1 VVLDDALL
9 PAVCPVDDLDPR
21 RAVSYYN
28 YRFCAIPSFVDLDSA
43 PFRVIPV
50 GGPSRIVPFARSLSI
65 RGASLP
71 VDTVNVHLTSMIET
85 NRLLRG
91 RCRRARPKRNVCYN
105 HDSSPKGRGQTT
117 REALEESWLA
127 CSMMPRSLHRRH
139 RDLLR
144 HHSDHGIW
152 LAYHQKLLCARRVW
166 YAQGAVEGGFCFDGS
181 AARETRGGFL
191 LRWSPRKEGRALD
204 MAQEGTVK
212 WFNEDK
218 GYGFIS
224 PDDGGEDLFVHY
236 SGIDGD
242 GFKSLEEGA
251 KVTYEATQGR
261 KGMQAEN
268 VTPA

>member
-1 VVLDDALL
+1 MVLDDALL

-50 GGPSRIVPFARSLSI
+50 GGSSRILPFTSSLTI

-71 VDTVNVHLTSMIET
+71 VDAVNVHLTSMIET

-91 RCRRARPKRNVCYN
+91 RCRSARPKRNVCYN

-127 CSMMPRSLHRRH
+127 CSMMPRSPHRQH

-144 HHSDHGIW
+144 HLSDYGIW

-191 LRWSPRKEGRALD
+191 LR
-204 MAQEGTVK
+204 
-212 WFNEDK
+212 
-218 GYGFIS
+218 
-224 PDDGGEDLFVHY
+224 
-236 SGIDGD
+236 
-242 GFKSLEEGA
+242 
-251 KVTYEATQGR
+251 
-261 KGMQAEN
+261 
-268 VTPA
+268 